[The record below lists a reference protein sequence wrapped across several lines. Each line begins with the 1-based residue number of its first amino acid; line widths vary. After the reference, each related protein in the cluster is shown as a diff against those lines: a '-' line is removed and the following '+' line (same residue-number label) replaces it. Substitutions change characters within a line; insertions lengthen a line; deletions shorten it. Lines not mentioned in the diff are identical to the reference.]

1 MSNFDFVGIE
11 KMVER
16 MLEVA
21 LTKSRVSMSS
31 LSKVNTC
38 TESGCW
44 IAFHRLLSRSRLNE
58 FVRGEEIPMFEDRY
72 VRGEIPDWLV
82 VFCYSLNFVVWRE
95 NEI

>member
-31 LSKVNTC
+31 LSKVNTW